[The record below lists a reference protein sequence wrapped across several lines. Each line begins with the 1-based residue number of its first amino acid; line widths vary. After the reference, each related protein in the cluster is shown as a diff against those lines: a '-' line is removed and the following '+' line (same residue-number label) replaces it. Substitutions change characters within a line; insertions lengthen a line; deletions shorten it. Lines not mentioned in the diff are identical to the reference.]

1 MCSKPQNLSLFA
13 IPTIVPAH
21 PMDIRRTFDIL
32 PQLQQKYN
40 KPDCFAA
47 KVNGQYTPIST
58 DSVVEQVN
66 QVSLG
71 LRALGVGK
79 NDKVALISMNRPEW
93 MFADFGIAQL
103 GATSV
108 PMYPSITVEDY
119 KYIFTDA
126 GVKAIFVSDKKLL
139 DKVREATQDLN
150 IPAENIFTFDKVEGA
165 RHFSELLELG
175 KQGNPADLEPLKAAV
190 QPDDLLTL
198 IYTSGT
204 TGQPKGVML
213 THNNILS
220 NCRNAQRF
228 VPVTKDDKALSFL
241 PLCHIFERMVTHIYL
256 INGVSIYYAES
267 METIA
272 DNLREVHPQI
282 FTTVPRLLEKVYD
295 KIVAKG
301 HELEGV
307 KKQLFFWALNL
318 GLKYDN
324 QKDHGFFYN
333 TQLAL
338 ANKLIF
344 SKWREALGGSLRC
357 IVSGGG
363 ALQPRLARVFWS
375 AGIPVMEGYGLTET
389 SPVIAV
395 GGYERE
401 NNMIGTVGPV
411 IDNTEVKIAP
421 DGEILTRSESVM
433 KGYYNKP
440 ELTAKEFD
448 EEGWFHTGDIGEI
461 VEGRFLKITD
471 RKKEMFKTSGGKY
484 IAPQVIESKLK
495 ESPLVEQCMVVGDGQ
510 KFPSALVIPSFD
522 DLKGWCKR
530 NNVDC
535 NCSNEE
541 LVKNEKVVKMYEDLV
556 HKYNSGFAQWE
567 QVKKIRLLPQ
577 LWTVESG
584 EMTPTL
590 KVKRKIITQ
599 NNQELIESLYQHAE
613 KH

>member
-1 MCSKPQNLSLFA
+1 
-13 IPTIVPAH
+13 
-21 PMDIRRTFDIL
+21 MDIRRTFDLL
-32 PQLQQKYN
+32 PQLQQKFN
-40 KPDCFAA
+40 KPDCFAH
-47 KVNGQYTPIST
+47 KLNGQYTPIST
-58 DSVVEQVN
+58 DVVVEKVN

-71 LRALGVGK
+71 LRSLGIGK
-79 NDKVALISMNRPEW
+79 DDKVAIISMNRPEW

-126 GVKAIFVSDKKLL
+126 GVKAVFVSDQKLL
-139 DKVREATQDLN
+139 DKVLEATEGLN
-150 IPAENIFTFDKVEGA
+150 IPRENIFTFDKLAGA
-165 RHFSELLELG
+165 RHFDELLELG
-175 KQGNPADLEPLKAAV
+175 KKGNPADLEPIKAAV
-190 QPDDLLTL
+190 EPDDLLTL

-213 THNNILS
+213 SHNNILS
-220 NCRNAQRF
+220 NCRNAQPF
-228 VPVTKDDKALSFL
+228 VPVTENDKALSFL

-256 INGVSIYYAES
+256 LNGVSIYYAES

-272 DNLREVHPQI
+272 DNLREVKPEI

-301 HELEGV
+301 HEQTGV
-307 KKQLFFWALNL
+307 KKTLFFWALNL

-324 QKDHGFFYN
+324 QKDGGFLYN

-344 SKWREALGGSLRC
+344 SKWREALGGNLRC

-363 ALQPRLARVFWS
+363 ALQPRLARVFW
-375 AGIPVMEGYGLTET
+375 AGGIRVMEGYGLTET

-395 GGYERE
+395 GGYEPE
-401 NNMIGTVGPV
+401 NNMIGTVGP
-411 IDNTEVKIAP
+411 IINNTQVKFAP
-421 DGEILTRSESVM
+421 DGEILTKSESVM
-433 KGYYNKP
+433 LGYYNKP
-440 ELTAKEFD
+440 DLTAKEFD
-448 EEGWFHTGDIGEI
+448 ADGWFHTGDIGEL
-461 VEGRFLKITD
+461 VDGKFLKITD

-484 IAPQVIESKLK
+484 IAPQVIEGKLK
-495 ESPLVEQCMVVGDGQ
+495 ESPLVEQAMVVGDGQ
-510 KFPSALVIPSFD
+510 KFASALVIPAFD

-530 NNVDC
+530 NGVDC

-541 LVKNEKVVKMYEDLV
+541 LVKNEKVVKMYNELV
-556 HKYNSGFAQWE
+556 NKYNTGFAQWE
-567 QVKKIRLLPQ
+567 QVKRIALLPQ
-577 LWTVESG
+577 LWTVETG
-584 EMTPTL
+584 EMTPTM

-599 NNQELIESLYQHAE
+599 NNQEIIEGMYQNAE
-613 KH
+613 KPAGAGGH

>member
-1 MCSKPQNLSLFA
+1 
-13 IPTIVPAH
+13 
-21 PMDIRRTFDIL
+21 MDIRRTFDIL
-32 PQLQQKYN
+32 PHLQQKYN

-47 KVNGQYTPIST
+47 KLNGQYTPIST
-58 DSVVEQVN
+58 DTVVEKVN

-71 LRALGVGK
+71 LRSLGIGK
-79 NDKVALISMNRPEW
+79 DDKVAIISMNRPEW

-126 GVKAIFVSDKKLL
+126 GVKAVFVSDKKLF
-139 DKVREATQDLN
+139 DKVQEATQGLN
-150 IPAENIFTFDKVEGA
+150 IPPENVFTFDKIDGA
-165 RHFSELLELG
+165 RHFEELLELG
-175 KQGNPADLEPLKAAV
+175 KKGNAQELEPLKAAV

-213 THNNILS
+213 THNNLLS
-220 NCRNAQRF
+220 NCRNSQRF
-228 VPVTKDDKALSFL
+228 VPVTKEDKALSFL
-241 PLCHIFERMVTHIYL
+241 PLCHIFERMVSHLYL

-267 METIA
+267 MESIA
-272 DNLREVHPQI
+272 ENLREVKPEI

-301 HELEGV
+301 HEQTGV
-307 KKQLFFWALNL
+307 KKSLFFWALDL

-324 QKDHGFFYN
+324 QKDGGFLYN
-333 TQLAL
+333 TQLKL

-344 SKWREALGGSLRC
+344 SKWREALGGNLRC

-363 ALQPRLARVFWS
+363 ALQPRLARVFW
-375 AGIPVMEGYGLTET
+375 AGGIRVMEGYGLTET

-395 GGYERE
+395 GGYEPE
-401 NNMIGTVGPV
+401 NNMIGTVGPI
-411 IDNTEVKIAP
+411 IDNTEVKIAQ
-421 DGEILTRSESVM
+421 DGEILTKSESVM

-448 EEGWFHTGDIGEI
+448 ADGWFHTGDIGEM
-461 VEGRFLKITD
+461 VDGKFLKITD

-484 IAPQVIESKLK
+484 IAPQVIEGKLK
-495 ESPLVEQCMVVGDGQ
+495 ESPLVEQAMVVGDGQ
-510 KFPSALVIPSFD
+510 KFASALVIPAFD

-530 NNVDC
+530 NGVDC

-541 LVKNEKVVKMYEDLV
+541 LVKNEKVVKMYNELV
-556 HKYNSGFAQWE
+556 NKYNSGFAQWE
-567 QVKKIRLLPQ
+567 QVKRIALLPQ
-577 LWTVESG
+577 LWTVETG
-584 EMTPTL
+584 EMTPTM

-599 NNQELIESLYQHAE
+599 NNQEIIESLYQNAE
-613 KH
+613 KPAGAGGH

>member
-1 MCSKPQNLSLFA
+1 MPTLS
-13 IPTIVPAH
+13 
-21 PMDIRRTFDIL
+21 MDIRRTFDIL

-47 KVNGQYTPIST
+47 KINGQYTPVST
-58 DSVVEQVN
+58 DTVVEKVN

-71 LRALGVGK
+71 LRALGIGK
-79 NDKVALISMNRPEW
+79 DDKVAIISMNRPEW
-93 MFADFGIAQL
+93 MYADFGIAQL

-126 GVKAIFVSDKKLL
+126 GVKAIFVADAKLL
-139 DKVREATQDLN
+139 DKVREATQGLN
-150 IPAENIFTFDKVEGA
+150 IPQENVFTFDKIEGA
-165 RHFSELLELG
+165 RHFEELLDLG
-175 KQGNPADLEPLKAAV
+175 KKGNPADLEPLKAAV

-213 THNNILS
+213 THNNLLS
-220 NCRNAQRF
+220 NCRNSQRF

-241 PLCHIFERMVTHIYL
+241 PLCHIFERMVTHLYL

-272 DNLREVHPQI
+272 DNLREVKPEI

-301 HELEGV
+301 HTLEGV

-318 GLKYDN
+318 GLEYDN

-344 SKWREALGGSLRC
+344 NKWREALGGNLRC

-375 AGIPVMEGYGLTET
+375 AGIRVMEGYGLTET

-395 GGYERE
+395 GGYEPE
-401 NNMIGTVGPV
+401 NNMIGTVGPI

-421 DGEILTRSESVM
+421 DGEILTKSESVM

-448 EEGWFHTGDIGEI
+448 AEGWFHTGDIGEI
-461 VEGRFLKITD
+461 VDGKFLKITD

-484 IAPQVIESKLK
+484 IAPQVLEGKLK

-530 NNVDC
+530 NDVDC

-541 LVKNEKVVKMYEDLV
+541 LIKNEKVVKMYEDLV
-556 HKYNSGFAQWE
+556 NKYNSSFAQWE
-567 QVKKIRLLPQ
+567 QVKKIVLLPQ
-577 LWTVESG
+577 LWTVETG
-584 EMTPTL
+584 EMTPTM
-590 KVKRKIITQ
+590 KVKRKAITE
-599 NNQELIESLYQHAE
+599 NNKSVIESLYNQAAVR
-613 KH
+613 

>member
-1 MCSKPQNLSLFA
+1 
-13 IPTIVPAH
+13 
-21 PMDIRRTFDIL
+21 MDIRRTFDIL
-32 PQLQQKYN
+32 PHLQQKYN
-40 KPDCFAA
+40 KPDCFAV
-47 KVNGQYTPIST
+47 KINGQYTPIST
-58 DSVVEQVN
+58 DAAVEQVN

-71 LRALGVGK
+71 LRRLGIGK
-79 NDKVALISMNRPEW
+79 DDKVAIISMNRPEW

-119 KYIFTDA
+119 KYIFSDA
-126 GVKAIFVSDKKLL
+126 GVKAVFVSDKKLL
-139 DKVREATQDLN
+139 DKVQEATQGLN
-150 IPAENIFTFDKVEGA
+150 IPADNIFTFDKIEGA

-241 PLCHIFERMVTHIYL
+241 PLCHIFERMVTHLYL

-272 DNLREVHPQI
+272 DNLREVKPEI

-301 HELEGV
+301 HEQTGV
-307 KKQLFFWALNL
+307 KKSLFFWALDL

-324 QKDHGFFYN
+324 QKDGGFLYN

-344 SKWREALGGSLRC
+344 SKWREALGGNLRC

-363 ALQPRLARVFWS
+363 ALQPRLARVFW
-375 AGIPVMEGYGLTET
+375 AGGIRVMEGYGLTET

-395 GGYERE
+395 GGYEPE

-421 DGEILTRSESVM
+421 DGEILTKSESVM

-448 EEGWFHTGDIGEI
+448 ADGWFHTGDIGEL
-461 VEGRFLKITD
+461 VEGKFLKITD

-484 IAPQVIESKLK
+484 IAPQVIEGKLK

-510 KFPSALVIPSFD
+510 KFPSALLIPSFD
-522 DLKGWCKR
+522 ALKGWCKR
-530 NNVDC
+530 NNVNCD
-535 NCSNEE
+535 CSNEE
-541 LVKNEKVVKMYEDLV
+541 LIKNEKVVKMYEDLV
-556 HKYNSGFAQWE
+556 HKYNTNFAQWE
-567 QVKKIRLLPQ
+567 QVKKVVLLPQ
-577 LWTVESG
+577 LWTVETG
-584 EMTPTL
+584 EMTPTM
-590 KVKRKIITQ
+590 KVKRKAITE
-599 NNQELIESLYQHAE
+599 NNKAIIESLYQHAE